1 VVAAATNRCS
11 KLVDSAGHASLARPT
26 SAARASAEAM
36 RWCAVGGGAPG
47 AAACTWLGGVSHLS
61 GLRPCGVLSVSSVDV
76 NEWLSKRASAQFVAS
91 LSALMARTRLPA
103 RSGVLPMNLSLAVAL
118 GAIARGAAFG
128 RVPCSAGV
136 ASNVPSLHSRFP
148 MLGLLFPSLPSRMD
162 ARDAPRAI
170 RAAHLSMRSGGSDSA
185 GHRTVITHILT
196 SHARVFVISDLHAD
210 YRPNMAWIKSLP
222 SRRADAVAAAGCL
235 SVLLIAGDLASDL
248 DTLEEG
254 LLALK
259 GKFDEVA

>member
-1 VVAAATNRCS
+1 VVCCRRRRPRCRCMHLVGWRVSPFWSPPMRCVVSYLQLTNVHPRT
-11 KLVDSAGHASLARPT
+11 VP
-26 SAARASAEAM
+26 
-36 RWCAVGGGAPG
+36 
-47 AAACTWLGGVSHLS
+47 
-61 GLRPCGVLSVSSVDV
+61 
-76 NEWLSKRASAQFVAS
+76 
-91 LSALMARTRLPA
+91 MARTHLLA
-103 RSGVLPMNLSLAVAL
+103 GSGVLPMHLSLAVAL
-118 GAIARGAAFG
+118 GAVARGAAFG
-128 RVPCSAGV
+128 RLPCSVGV

-148 MLGLLFPSLPSRMD
+148 MLDLLFPSLPSRMD

-170 RAAHLSMRSGGSDSA
+170 RAAHLSMRSRGSDSA
-185 GHRTVITHILT
+185 GHRTFITHILA

-210 YRPNMAWIKSLP
+210 YKPNMAWIKSLP
-222 SRRADAVAAAGCL
+222 SRRAEADAAAGCL